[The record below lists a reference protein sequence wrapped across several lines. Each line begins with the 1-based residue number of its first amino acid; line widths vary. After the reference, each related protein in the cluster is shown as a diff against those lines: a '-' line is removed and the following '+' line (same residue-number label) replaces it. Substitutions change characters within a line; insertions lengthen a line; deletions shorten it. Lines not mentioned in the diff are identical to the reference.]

1 MTSLTPRAVL
11 VTRPSEL
18 EELIA
23 IHATRGQA
31 EFFLNRRG
39 QTLAELERRS
49 ERLTAAVD
57 GVKRALPEDWVV
69 AQVTRDD
76 LDRFLFADR
85 DIVIAVGQDG
95 LVANLA
101 KYLDGQPVVGV
112 TPAEEAS
119 EGVLTATPV
128 KGLPV
133 LLRRVAAQDV
143 TIEHRAMVEATL
155 DDGQSLTALNELFIG
170 HRSHQSAR
178 YTITADGRDEDQ
190 SSSGVVVSTGTGL
203 TGWARSI
210 LTATRRQAAFSP
222 EERRAIFFAR
232 EPWPSKATGCDLAF
246 GEVAGDTKMA
256 VTSRMNDGGVIFADG
271 IEQDF
276 LKFEWG
282 IRADIRVSDRTLNL
296 VHPD

>member
-85 DIVIAVGQDG
+85 DIVIAVGQE
-95 LVANLA
+95 
-101 KYLDGQPVVGV
+101 
-112 TPAEEAS
+112 EEAEQ
-119 EGVLTATPV
+119 EG
-128 KGLPV
+128 
-133 LLRRVAAQDV
+133 
-143 TIEHRAMVEATL
+143 
-155 DDGQSLTALNELFIG
+155 
-170 HRSHQSAR
+170 
-178 YTITADGRDEDQ
+178 ED
-190 SSSGVVVSTGTGL
+190 
-203 TGWARSI
+203 
-210 LTATRRQAAFSP
+210 P
-222 EERRAIFFAR
+222 
-232 EPWPSKATGCDLAF
+232 
-246 GEVAGDTKMA
+246 
-256 VTSRMNDGGVIFADG
+256 
-271 IEQDF
+271 
-276 LKFEWG
+276 
-282 IRADIRVSDRTLNL
+282 
-296 VHPD
+296 